1 MMNDKVYLKQE
12 IKSDKF
18 MEMHPN
24 LVFGLALI
32 PVCLVVLAS
41 FWVSAYLNVSG
52 ILTGIF
58 DIAIVVIL
66 IIWII
71 KKNEKSNLSKSDG
84 FIIRDG
90 KLYYIRLGYTL
101 DHDVPVDALD
111 VVLAGPLEAAQIA
124 RAEENM
130 KKTAF
135 VQEAR
140 KYQETFSAY
149 LTQILDGPKI
159 CLDDGNIGPILPKY
173 VITFCEMQ
181 KPKLEKQTKD
191 WIWISYENEY
201 TKGQR
206 VTTKYRNAFDLSMLD
221 EVE

>member
-1 MMNDKVYLKQE
+1 MNDKVYLKQE
-12 IKSDKF
+12 IKSDKL
-18 MEMHPN
+18 MENHPN

-32 PVCLVVLAS
+32 PVCLLILVSTWAYAVLNIPGMLMAG
-41 FWVSAYLNVSG
+41 V
-52 ILTGIF
+52 
-58 DIAIVVIL
+58 DIVIVAIV

-84 FIIRDG
+84 FIVRDR

-101 DHDVPVDALD
+101 DHDVPVDALN
-111 VVLAGPLEAAQIA
+111 VAIAGSLEAAQMA

-130 KKTAF
+130 AKTAY

-140 KYQETFSAY
+140 KHEETFSAY
-149 LTQILDGPKI
+149 LTQILNGPKKR
-159 CLDDGNIGPILPKY
+159 LDDGNIAPTLPKY
-173 VITFCEMQ
+173 VISFCEMR

-191 WIWISYENEY
+191 WVWISYENAY

-206 VTTKYRNAFDLSMLD
+206 VTAKYRNAFNLSMLD